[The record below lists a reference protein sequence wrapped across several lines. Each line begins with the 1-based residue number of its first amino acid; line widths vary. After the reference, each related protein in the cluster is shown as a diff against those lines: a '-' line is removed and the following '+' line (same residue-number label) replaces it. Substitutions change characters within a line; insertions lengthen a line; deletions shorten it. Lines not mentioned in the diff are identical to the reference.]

1 MSKKKDEI
9 KSAQVSLCVYIS
21 FYSVAVRKSESE
33 LPVLKA
39 AHKSDLFQFIHVI
52 GSPGVIISAQA
63 DVRMFAIEGELHS
76 DFFRRNHRCE
86 LRSWFNLMQRRF
98 EYAK

>member
-21 FYSVAVRKSESE
+21 FDSAAVHKSESE

-63 DVRMFAIEGELHS
+63 DVRCLQSKANDILTSSGEITAENCNHGAI
-76 DFFRRNHRCE
+76 
-86 LRSWFNLMQRRF
+86 
-98 EYAK
+98 